1 MSMHKPEKPDMKA
14 AFDRVMQRLQQ
25 NLQQAEYKSWDYL
38 QEKIE
43 EAVEVELTAEE
54 MTRDEVGLLSAYVKR
69 DLRRLGHYAH
79 ETGEGIAAYLKFDL
93 NALEQRVATLMSD
106 LADRTRIEQE
116 VLREQLDHDEDQY
129 IEGEVAAAGT
139 LECMECGASVVLL
152 DSQTLSRCGQCN
164 GRYFRRVSAE
174 WTPPEV

>member
-1 MSMHKPEKPDMKA
+1 MSTQKPEKPDMKA
-14 AFDRVMQRLQQ
+14 AFDRVMQRLRD
-25 NLQQAEYKSWDYL
+25 NLKQAEYKSWDYL
-38 QEKIE
+38 QDKIE

-79 ETGEGIAAYLKFDL
+79 ETGEGVAAFLKFDL
-93 NALEQRVATLMSD
+93 NALEQRLAGLLTD

-116 VLREQLDHDEDQY
+116 TLREQLDHTEDQY
-129 IEGEVAAAGT
+129 IEGEVATAGT
-139 LECMECGASVVLL
+139 LECLECGASTVLMETEIL
-152 DSQTLSRCGQCN
+152 RSCAQCG